1 MPYINSMLVLALA
14 LCSALVHAQNHS
26 AQKTME
32 ITYDQTAETLW
43 KGSVGTAAWVFSDK
57 SQTGKPATPG
67 SGDSKA
73 FELVEK
79 GGALVAAA
87 EPSLQM
93 PLKLVPGYTM
103 FLTDCEDDVTKIV
116 TSVNCGVFGV
126 STDGV
131 AYTLYTIDGKMMGSK
146 NEWCVADF
154 TRIPQMAPEGLIMQ
168 KNGSDSRQLYL
179 IKPTGAVERLPKK
192 YVNATNFV
200 DGIAAVG
207 ESQQGFNLR
216 WTLID
221 SNLRPFAPGVL
232 TQPRQFGQ
240 KQFAIAPLK
249 EGRRAV
255 YVLPDENAFTGKWGY
270 MNAQG
275 KMVIQPQYQEVRS
288 YSDSLALVVAEGGD
302 FYFIDRSGR
311 KKFEPKKVSSEI
323 VDPASVSDYDKG
335 ICTIAPMTVYETVDG
350 QFARY
355 FSTDGQLV
363 GYALWGTAT
372 HHGKGYMRYIDQT
385 ENEELPTYLAIQP
398 DLKHYLI
405 HKGHKITEDPHTAEW
420 GTPWYDE
427 GDVAHYSDGATSVV
441 GVGSVYCYPWKIGA
455 FSADGYAPAE
465 ILSPNG
471 EVTYEGLI
479 DREGK
484 FRIIYQVR

>member
-1 MPYINSMLVLALA
+1 MKKRIPILSLTLAV
-14 LCSALVHAQNHS
+14 CGGVWCFAQGN
-26 AQKTME
+26 AME
-32 ITYDQTAETLW
+32 KTYDKSAETVW
-43 KGSVGTAAWVFSDK
+43 KGGVTTAAWIFTDR
-57 SQTGKPATPG
+57 
-67 SGDSKA
+67 SKA
-73 FELVEK
+73 GQSVTQNSGNGKAGELVEK
-79 GGALVAAA
+79 GGAATAGT
-87 EPSLQM
+87 EPSLRM
-93 PLKLVPGYTM
+93 PLELVPGYTM
-103 FLTDCEDDVTKIV
+103 FLTDCEDESTKIV
-116 TSVNCGVFGV
+116 TPVSCGVFGV

-131 AYTLYTIDGKMMGSK
+131 AYTLYTIDGKMMGGK
-146 NEWCVADF
+146 NEWRVADF

-168 KNGSDSRQLYL
+168 KNGADRQLYL
-179 IKPTGAVERLPKK
+179 IKPTGAIERLPKK
-192 YVNATNFV
+192 YVSATNFV

-207 ESQQGFNLR
+207 ESTPGFNLR
-216 WTLID
+216 WTLVD
-221 SNLRPFAPGVL
+221 RNLRPYAPGVL

-240 KQFAIAPLK
+240 KQFTIAPLK

-270 MNAQG
+270 MNALG
-275 KMVIQPQYQEVRS
+275 KMVIQPQYQEARS
-288 YSDSLALVVAEGGD
+288 YCDSLALVVEEGGDD
-302 FYFIDRSGR
+302 FYFIDMSGR
-311 KKFEPKKVSSEI
+311 KKFEPKKVSGEI

-335 ICTIAPMTVYETVDG
+335 VCTIAPMTVDDTVDG

-355 FSTDGQLV
+355 FSTDGRLV

-372 HHGKGYMRYIDQT
+372 HHGNGYMRYID
-385 ENEELPTYLAIQP
+385 EESGEEVPTNLVIQSDLA
-398 DLKHYLI
+398 HYLI
-405 HKGHKITEDPHTAEW
+405 HKGHKIKEDPHTAEW
-420 GTPWYDE
+420 GTPWYDD

-479 DREGK
+479 DRQGK